1 MLIQFQQIFVLQH
14 DKKGLEIN
22 RKFNQYQEFLMKM
35 LSSVSKEG
43 KYLAEEL
50 LQVKFQWSSADFG
63 TLAVAIKG
71 LFE

>member
-1 MLIQFQQIFVLQH
+1 
-14 DKKGLEIN
+14 
-22 RKFNQYQEFLMKM
+22 MKM

-50 LQVKFQWSSADFG
+50 LQVKFQWSNTDFG